1 LVRTFSESYI
11 GSRWVNFDV
20 HLLILNWHGQIKPKD
35 YVEMISCLKPNIWA
49 TLADEVPAWVS
60 DKRNRT
66 SVDRTLRWLDD
77 CLALNPVMDT
87 SCFSFLVIWIALFMN
102 SWKF

>member
-1 LVRTFSESYI
+1 LVRTFSDWIKVGGWIY
-11 GSRWVNFDV
+11 FDV
-20 HLLILNWHGQIKPKD
+20 HLLILNSHGQIKPKD
-35 YVEMISCLKPNIWA
+35 YVEMISCLRPNIWA

-87 SCFSFLVIWIALFMN
+87 SCFSFLVISIALFMN